1 MMANASRV
9 GDSTQCIE
17 LGLPIIRQIA
27 QGSSNIFIE
36 GSPAARLGDATTHPC
51 AVAGGSS
58 TVFING
64 SPAARVGDAVSCGGV
79 IIGGAATV
87 SIGG

>member
-1 MMANASRV
+1 MANASRA

-17 LGLPIIRQIA
+17 LGVIIIRQIA
-27 QGSSNIFIE
+27 QGSGNVFIE

-51 AVAGGSS
+51 VVAGGSS
-58 TVFING
+58 SVFING
-64 SPAARVGDAVSCGGV
+64 SPAARIGDGVSCGGV
-79 IIGGAATV
+79 IIGGATTV

>member
-1 MMANASRV
+1 MANASRV
-9 GDSTQCIE
+9 GDNTLCIE
-17 LGLPIIRQIA
+17 EGLPIIRQIA
-27 QGSSNIFIE
+27 QGSGNVSIE

-51 AVAGGSS
+51 AIAGGSS

-64 SPAARVGDAVSCGGV
+64 RPAARVSDAVSCGGE